1 MVLIHRA
8 RSREDEDNDV
18 VFDMSTGKFF
28 IPEASFLRADLIHSA
43 DPFNAL
49 ESDPLHTHAPD
60 SSLWELATL
69 RHHYSASVS
78 GLAKIFGEVM
88 SRQSYAMEDFLDHS
102 YGTVCFP
109 SLLCFA

>member
-1 MVLIHRA
+1 M
-8 RSREDEDNDV
+8 
-18 VFDMSTGKFF
+18 
-28 IPEASFLRADLIHSA
+28 SFLICRPVIISSFRPPSQCLIPCVLP
-43 DPFNAL
+43 DPFDAL
-49 ESDPLHTHAPD
+49 ESDPLNTHAPE

-102 YGTVCFP
+102 YGTVRPP
-109 SLLCFA
+109 SLRAQNRDAKFVRFI